1 MDRRTSI
8 VIQKRRWRDG
18 CGPRICIS
26 RFIVRCYTYVIYSLL
41 FSGLNI
47 NLMQLLDRRG
57 MKLKAVYIF
66 LKMEAI
72 GSVKI

>member
-1 MDRRTSI
+1 M
-8 VIQKRRWRDG
+8 
-18 CGPRICIS
+18 CIS
-26 RFIVRCYTYVIYSLL
+26 RFIVKGYTYVIYSLS

-66 LKMEAI
+66 LKMKPL
-72 GSVKI
+72 GL